1 MVLEMGRFVDPGS
14 IAITPRFATFRCGR
28 SEFGVWLVSAWPKVT
43 L

>member
-1 MVLEMGRFVDPGS
+1 MVLEMGRFVDP
-14 IAITPRFATFRCGR
+14 AITPRFATFRCGR